1 MEDDRLSGARNG
13 VETMLFYMF
22 IEAFDKY
29 EDPKQYIA
37 TEMVKMIELSEEQ
50 AMYVKSAIATD
61 NKVFESLSS
70 SIELLKNMRKQNTID
85 IDSMNIVID
94 ILSNIY
100 TRFKDALKKFNPSEE
115 DIVNE

>member
-70 SIELLKNMRKQNTID
+70 SIELLKNMRKQN
-85 IDSMNIVID
+85 NIVID

-100 TRFKDALKKFNPSEE
+100 TRFKDALKKFHPSEE
-115 DIVNE
+115 DIVDE